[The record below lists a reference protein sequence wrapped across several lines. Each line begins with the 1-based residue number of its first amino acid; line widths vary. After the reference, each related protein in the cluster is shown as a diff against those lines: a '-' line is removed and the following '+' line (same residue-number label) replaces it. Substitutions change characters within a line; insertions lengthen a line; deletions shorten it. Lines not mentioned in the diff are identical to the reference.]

1 MDYNFSPM
9 DLLIKTRKKLFL
21 AFNKLSTRR
30 LARLISFFLISYGMQ
45 AQQFKLN
52 QGIALTEFSYQ
63 NDQGQ
68 PFQGLKRG
76 SGLAFQLSYHK
87 ANLVDSS
94 KYKLEQ
100 SPFAIYLG
108 QNPKIA
114 RLLSMINYDLGIQF
128 NQLNAVGD
136 IQNTAFSYQTD
147 YIGLQGKL
155 GFRIQLPFACS
166 INLQGI
172 ASVNKIVHGN
182 QLLLNRYVDLNED
195 PQFSQVKLM
204 AGYGAELERQFSGKI
219 AGFVAYQQ
227 SQTLNSNPVGLS
239 TLNFTPSVFSI
250 GIRFLN

>member
-1 MDYNFSPM
+1 MHISPNKSSNQRVAG
-9 DLLIKTRKKLFL
+9 LLFL
-21 AFNKLSTRR
+21 L
-30 LARLISFFLISYGMQ
+30 LISYGTL

-52 QGIALTEFSYQ
+52 QGIALTEFNYQ

-87 ANLVDSS
+87 ASLVDSS

-147 YIGLQGKL
+147 YLGLQGKL
-155 GFRIQLPFACS
+155 GLRIKLPFACS
-166 INLQGI
+166 LNLQGI

-182 QLLLNRYVDLNED
+182 QLLLNRYVDLTED
-195 PQFSQVKLM
+195 PQFSQVKIM
-204 AGYGAELERQFSGKI
+204 AGYGAELERLFSGKV
-219 AGFVAYQQ
+219 AGFMAYQQ
-227 SQTLNSNPVGLS
+227 SQTINSNPVGLS
-239 TLNFTPSVFSI
+239 TLNFSPSIFSI

>member
-1 MDYNFSPM
+1 MHLSFNKSSNRNVAG
-9 DLLIKTRKKLFL
+9 LLFL
-21 AFNKLSTRR
+21 
-30 LARLISFFLISYGMQ
+30 FLISYGTL

-52 QGIALTEFSYQ
+52 QGIALTEFNYQ

-114 RLLSMINYDLGIQF
+114 RLLSRINYDLGIQF

-147 YIGLQGKL
+147 YLGLQGKIGL
-155 GFRIQLPFACS
+155 RIQLPFACS

-182 QLLLNRYVDLNED
+182 QLLQNHYVDLTED
-195 PQFSQVKLM
+195 PQFSQLKIM
-204 AGYGAELERQFSGKI
+204 AGYGAEIERQFAAKL
-219 AGFVAYQQ
+219 AGFLAYRQ

-239 TLNFTPSVFSI
+239 TLNFSPSIFSI